1 MEKDAL
7 DRVSK
12 QVARS
17 FPEMGGVR
25 PSVRRQESPATGIPQ
40 FLLIYKGSGTL
51 PGGRTISRIVRVVA
65 DEHGQIVRIS
75 TSK

>member
-25 PSVRRQESPATGIPQ
+25 PTVRRQEAPASGIPQ
-40 FLLIYKGSGTL
+40 YLLVYKGSAPL